1 MTGKKIII
9 VEDDPFSQDF
19 YKFIFAKAGYEPVII
34 EEGEKIIEALKQ
46 GGTSLIIM
54 DINLKNT
61 FLNGERTDGMKL
73 SRFIKQDKQISS
85 VPILLITAY
94 TASNIGKSFFEESLA
109 EDYITKP
116 ILDFNLLINKVNKL
130 INTNGI

>member
-1 MTGKKIII
+1 MDKKIII

-19 YKFIFAKAGYEPVII
+19 YKFVFSKAGFEPAIMEDGDVIL
-34 EEGEKIIEALKQ
+34 ETLKQ
-46 GGTSLIIM
+46 GGISLVIM

-61 FLNGERTDGMKL
+61 YLKGEKTDGMKL
-73 SRFIKQDKQISS
+73 SKVIKQDKDISR
-85 VPILLITAY
+85 VPILLVTAY
-94 TASNIGKSFFEESLA
+94 TANNIGKNFFEESLA

-130 INTNGI
+130 IAENGR

>member
-1 MTGKKIII
+1 MSRKIII

-19 YKFIFAKAGYEPVII
+19 YKFIFSKAGFETLIT
-34 EEGEKIIEALKQ
+34 EDGEKLLDYLRQ
-46 GGTSLIIM
+46 GDISLVIM

-61 FLNGERTDGMKL
+61 YLNGEKTDGMKL
-73 SRFIKQDKQISS
+73 SRVIKQEKLISK

-94 TASNIGKSFFEESLA
+94 TASNIGKNFFEESLA

-130 INTNGI
+130 ITANGA

>member
-1 MTGKKIII
+1 MSKKIII

-19 YKFIFAKAGYEPVII
+19 YKFIFSKAGFESVII
-34 EEGEKIIEALKQ
+34 EDGEKLLETLRHTEI
-46 GGTSLIIM
+46 SLVIM

-61 FLNGERTDGMKL
+61 YLNGEKTDGMKL
-73 SRFIKQDKQISS
+73 SRVIKQDKQISK

-94 TASNIGKSFFEESLA
+94 TATNIGKSFFEESLA
-109 EDYITKP
+109 EDVITKP

-130 INTNGI
+130 TQANSVG

>member
-1 MTGKKIII
+1 MNKKIII

-19 YKFIFAKAGYEPVII
+19 YKFVFSKAGFETII
-34 EEGEKIIEALKQ
+34 TEDGEKLLNTLRNSDI
-46 GGTSLIIM
+46 SLVIM

-61 FLNGERTDGMKL
+61 YLNGEKTDGMKL
-73 SRFIKQDKQISS
+73 SRVIKQEKLISK

-94 TASNIGKSFFEESLA
+94 TASNIGKNFFEESLA
-109 EDYITKP
+109 EDFITKP

-130 INTNGI
+130 INANGV

>member
-1 MTGKKIII
+1 MSKKIVI

-19 YKFIFAKAGYEPVII
+19 YKFIFTKAGYEPAII
-34 EEGEKIIEALKQ
+34 EDGDILLNTLYN
-46 GGTSLIIM
+46 GDVSLVIM

-61 FLNGERTDGMKL
+61 YLKGEKSDGMKL
-73 SRFIKQDKQISS
+73 SRAIKQDKQISK

-94 TASNIGKSFFEESLA
+94 TASNIGKNFFEESLA
-109 EDYITKP
+109 EDFVTKP

-130 INTNGI
+130 INTNGL

>member
-1 MTGKKIII
+1 MSKKIII

-19 YKFIFAKAGYEPVII
+19 YKFIFSKAGFETFIT
-34 EEGEKIIEALKQ
+34 EDGDKLLETLLQ
-46 GGTSLIIM
+46 GGVCLVIM

-61 FLNGERTDGMKL
+61 YLKGEKTDGMRL
-73 SRFIKQDKQISS
+73 SRVIKQDKQISK

-94 TASNIGKSFFEESLA
+94 TASNIGKNFFEESLA
-109 EDYITKP
+109 EDFITKP

-130 INTNGI
+130 IKADGN

>member
-1 MTGKKIII
+1 MSKKIII

-19 YKFIFAKAGYEPVII
+19 YKFIFSKAGYESSII
-34 EEGEKIIEALKQ
+34 EDGETLLETLHN
-46 GGTSLIIM
+46 GGIDLVIM

-61 FLNGERTDGMKL
+61 YLKGERTDGMKL
-73 SRFIKQDKQISS
+73 SRIIKQDKLIST

-94 TASNIGKSFFEESLA
+94 TASNIGKNFFEESLA
-109 EDYITKP
+109 EDFITKP